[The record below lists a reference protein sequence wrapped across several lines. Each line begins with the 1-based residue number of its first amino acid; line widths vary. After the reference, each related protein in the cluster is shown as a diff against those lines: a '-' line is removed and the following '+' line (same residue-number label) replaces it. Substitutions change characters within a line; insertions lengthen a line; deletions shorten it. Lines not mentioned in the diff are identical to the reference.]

1 MTVDW
6 CRSQQLRAAEALQ
19 QPEPPD
25 WARLALFDA
34 FTEEL
39 LLEGAFERAGLRE
52 FCDDA
57 EIHVSFGDSGKLTLF
72 AEEVDHAR

>member
-6 CRSQQLRAAEALQ
+6 CRQQQLRAAKELRKKA
-19 QPEPPD
+19 PPD

-39 LLEGAFERAGLRE
+39 FLEGAFERVE
-52 FCDDA
+52 
-57 EIHVSFGDSGKLTLF
+57 EIK
-72 AEEVDHAR
+72 

>member
-1 MTVDW
+1 MSAPSIQW
-6 CRSQQLRAAEALQ
+6 CRDQQIRAAEALQ

-39 LLEGAFERAGLRE
+39 FLEGAFARVEE
-52 FCDDA
+52 A
-57 EIHVSFGDSGKLTLF
+57 E
-72 AEEVDHAR
+72 

>member
-1 MTVDW
+1 MTIDW
-6 CRSQQLRAAEALQ
+6 CRDQQLRAAEALQ

-39 LLEGAFERAGLRE
+39 FLVGAFDRVEVE
-52 FCDDA
+52 DA
-57 EIHVSFGDSGKLTLF
+57 
-72 AEEVDHAR
+72 R

>member
-1 MTVDW
+1 MTVEW

-39 LLEGAFERAGLRE
+39 LMTGQIK
-52 FCDDA
+52 
-57 EIHVSFGDSGKLTLF
+57 EIDN
-72 AEEVDHAR
+72 EDHAQRQ

>member
-1 MTVDW
+1 MSIDW
-6 CRSQQLRAAEALQ
+6 CRRQQLCAAEALQ

-39 LLEGAFERAGLRE
+39 FLEGAFERVEAN
-52 FCDDA
+52 DA
-57 EIHVSFGDSGKLTLF
+57 
-72 AEEVDHAR
+72 R

>member
-19 QPEPPD
+19 QPEPPA

-39 LLEGAFERAGLRE
+39 LIEGAFERVE
-52 FCDDA
+52 
-57 EIHVSFGDSGKLTLF
+57 V
-72 AEEVDHAR
+72 EE

>member
-1 MTVDW
+1 MSIEW
-6 CRSQQLRAAEALQ
+6 CRSQQLRAAEALL

-39 LLEGAFERAGLRE
+39 FLQGAFDR
-52 FCDDA
+52 
-57 EIHVSFGDSGKLTLF
+57 V
-72 AEEVDHAR
+72 EVDQK